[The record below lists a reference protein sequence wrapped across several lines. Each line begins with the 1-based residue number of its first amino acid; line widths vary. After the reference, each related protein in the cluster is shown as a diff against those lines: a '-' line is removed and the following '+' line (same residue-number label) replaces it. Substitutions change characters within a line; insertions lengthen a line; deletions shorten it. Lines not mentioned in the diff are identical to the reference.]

1 MSVQLILY
9 PQNYEGQYS
18 TISTPFF
25 NQYVSNFSFNSQY
38 SVAYNMSSATNLP
51 LDFLESALPQNY
63 WSLFYSTGGVYGTAK
78 VSIKTYGDDKLFG
91 TVQTDEIITGRLQ
104 HITGGLYARFQGNS
118 MSVNDRWDI
127 EVRSAGLINTNS
139 PIKNIR
145 IKRGK
150 Y

>member
-63 WSLFYSTGGVYGTAK
+63 WSLFYSTGGVYGTVQAPTISSGK
-78 VSIKTYGDDKLFG
+78 ITFDSVSSDPTGATGCVQKISNLQVGATYDLD
-91 TVQTDEIITGRLQ
+91 ITR
-104 HITGGLYARFQGNS
+104 
-118 MSVNDRWDI
+118 
-127 EVRSAGLINTNS
+127 
-139 PIKNIR
+139 
-145 IKRGK
+145 
-150 Y
+150 